1 MIGLILMLSLPHCRL
16 DIFSHFIVFWDANI
30 MKKDL
35 ANNQNDTVKVLAGGL
50 VRLRGH
56 SDTLTQYVAAEMIP
70 KSATKPLT
78 VERQWWVASTVIPLV
93 AATIGPLSSVL
104 SIAALTSPWRVA
116 LPNEVVP
123 SGSGRGTEDMAI
135 GIRDPE
141 WYVSSR
147 HGSRARS

>member
-1 MIGLILMLSLPHCRL
+1 
-16 DIFSHFIVFWDANI
+16 
-30 MKKDL
+30 MKKDP
-35 ANNQNDTVKVLAGGL
+35 ANNQVDTVKVLAGGL
-50 VRLRGH
+50 IRVRGP
-56 SDTLTQYVAAEMIP
+56 SDTLPQYVSPEWTP
-70 KSATKPLT
+70 ESVTKPLT
-78 VERQWWVASTVIPLV
+78 VERQWWVASTVLPLI

-104 SIAALTSPWRVA
+104 SIAALTSTWKVA

-147 HGSRARS
+147 HRSRARS